1 MINKKH
7 FPPWDSSITLEPGRS
22 INMTPE
28 VSEDYELQRKGL
40 REIRGNVIARTIEI
54 EFSLDQLLVELFYQG
69 IENEQHK
76 NNFDS
81 VFLKQSRISISKK
94 IEFLERFTKLSDHKM
109 ELTDIVKNLKEVS
122 EVRNDFAH
130 SIISFHPNEE
140 ANKLLPFMY
149 IKGEKVALNK
159 PYFDGLNQ
167 LFGSIGSKI
176 ETLIKKINNFDV

>member
-40 REIRGNVIARTIEI
+40 REIMGNVIARTIEI
-54 EFSLDQLLVELFYQG
+54 EFSLDKLLVELFYQG
-69 IENEQHK
+69 LESEQHK

-94 IEFLERFTKLSDHKM
+94 IEFLE
-109 ELTDIVKNLKEVS
+109 
-122 EVRNDFAH
+122 
-130 SIISFHPNEE
+130 
-140 ANKLLPFMY
+140 
-149 IKGEKVALNK
+149 
-159 PYFDGLNQ
+159 
-167 LFGSIGSKI
+167 
-176 ETLIKKINNFDV
+176 